1 MAIFK
6 SKKNKNSKAGFQV
19 YKRLLGYV
27 VPYKSWFFFSI
38 IGFLIY
44 AATQP
49 LFAAILKHIIDSL
62 QSSSREGIGMMPL
75 LFIGLIF
82 LRGTGSYLGNY
93 FIAKVSTSVVHEL
106 RCEIFNHYTELPT
119 DYFDSNNSG
128 YMMSRIT
135 HNVGEVTQ
143 AATDSVQ
150 IVIKEGLTALGLVFY
165 LFYINW
171 LLTLAFLSITPFIV
185 WLVKY
190 VSKRLRALSTDI
202 QNSIGNLTH
211 ITSELVSGHRIVRS
225 YGGEEY
231 EKKRFRSGSQFH
243 RRQSLKLAAT
253 GAIHGPLLQL
263 IIAIALSGLMYLS
276 LLMMQQATA
285 GEFVA
290 FLTAAFLL
298 PRPIRQLSDAN
309 SKIQKG
315 VVAAESLFAILD
327 EPIENDTG
335 VYEAKKCRGRI
346 EFRNVRFKYKGG
358 EDEAL
363 KGVSFIAEPG
373 QTIALVGASGGGK
386 STLINLLP
394 RFYEYSSG
402 QILLD
407 GIEITA
413 YKLENLRRQIA
424 VVTQQV
430 TLFNDTVA
438 NNIAYGTLQG
448 ASSESIEK
456 AARDAYAMN
465 FIEKMS
471 DGLQTEIGENGVKLS
486 GGQKQRLALARAL
499 LKNAPVLILDEATS
513 ALDTESERYIQK
525 ALQNILTDRTTIV
538 VAHRLSTIENADLIL
553 VIENGQIIERGNHKQ
568 LLDLKGMYSKLY
580 DMQFN
585 QDADLANKYKLS

>member
-1 MAIFK
+1 MFK
-6 SKKNKNSKAGFQV
+6 SKKKKKTKTGYQV
-19 YKRLLGYV
+19 YKRLLIYV
-27 VPYKSWFFFSI
+27 SPYRGWFFLSI

-49 LFAAILKHIIDSL
+49 LFAAILKHIIDTL
-62 QSSSREGIGMMPL
+62 QSHAKEDVGLMPL
-75 LFIGLIF
+75 LFVGLM
-82 LRGTGSYLGNY
+82 LCRGVGSYLGNY
-93 FIAKVSTSVVHEL
+93 FIAKVSTSIVHVL
-106 RCEIFNHYTELPT
+106 RCEIFNHYTCLPT

-128 YMMSRIT
+128 FMMSRIT

-143 AATDSVQ
+143 ATTDSVQ
-150 IVIKEGLTALGLVFY
+150 IVIKEGLTALGLLSY
-165 LFYINW
+165 LFYMNW
-171 LLTLAFLSITPFIV
+171 LLTLAFLSVTPFIV

-190 VSKRLRALSTDI
+190 VSKRLRALSKDI

-211 ITSELVSGHRIVRS
+211 ITSELVGGHRIVRS
-225 YGGEEY
+225 YGGEQY
-231 EKKRFRSGSQFH
+231 EKERFKNGSQFH

-253 GAIHGPLLQL
+253 SALHGPLLQM
-263 IIAIALSGLMYLS
+263 IIAIALAGLMYLS
-276 LLMMQQATA
+276 LTLMKEATA

-327 EPIENDTG
+327 EPIEVDSGN
-335 VYEAKKCRGRI
+335 YEPKRCNGRI
-346 EFRNVRFKYKGG
+346 EFKNVRFKYQGS
-358 EDEAL
+358 DNEAL
-363 KGVSFIAEPG
+363 KGVSFTVEPG
-373 QTIALVGASGGGK
+373 QTVALVGASGGGK

-394 RFYEYSSG
+394 RFYEYTSG

-407 GIEITA
+407 GVEITA
-413 YKLENLRRQIA
+413 YKLESLRRQMA

-438 NNIAYGTLQG
+438 NNIAYGALQG
-448 ASSESIEK
+448 SSLEEVAQ
-456 AARDAYAMN
+456 AAKDAYAMN
-465 FIEKMS
+465 FIKKMPN
-471 DGLQTEIGENGVKLS
+471 GLQTEIGENGVKLS

-525 ALQNILTDRTTIV
+525 ALQNILKSRTTIV
-538 VAHRLSTIENADLIL
+538 VAHRLSTIENADMIL
-553 VIENGQIIERGNHKQ
+553 VMDNGHIVEQGSHKN
-568 LLDLKGMYSKLY
+568 LLEKQGVYARLY

-585 QDADLANKYKLS
+585 GEVNLTK